1 MTNLASETGATAGPA
16 NLISFDD
23 NRLLPLLFGEH
34 DKFLVRIEES
44 LGIALINRGN
54 QIALEGKDDAVEVAR
69 SALARLYQQVK
80 NGDDIDAADVDA
92 AVRMATAPTDLFGE
106 KEAVIR
112 TKRRQVKA
120 RSARQATYIE
130 SMMESE
136 LVFGIGPAGTGKTYL
151 AVCHGV
157 SMMMAGQ
164 VDRLI
169 FSRPAVEAGER
180 LGFLPGDMKEKVDP
194 YLRPIYDA
202 LYDSMPADLVTR
214 KLESNEIEIAP
225 LAFMRGRTLKNAF
238 VLLDEAQNTTTVQM
252 KMFLTR
258 LGDNGRMVVTGD
270 LSQVDLPP
278 GQKSGLADA
287 LDVLDDVKGV
297 DIVRFDDTDVVRHPM
312 VASIVRAY
320 GKRDEAAKNGGNG
333 R

>member
-1 MTNLASETGATAGPA
+1 MTTLASDTGSATGPA

-34 DKFLVRIEES
+34 DKYLVRIEES

-80 NGDDIDAADVDA
+80 NGDDIDTADVDA

-106 KEAVIR
+106 KEPVIR

-120 RSARQATYIE
+120 RSAHQASYIE
-130 SMMESE
+130 AMMESD

-164 VDRLI
+164 VDRLVL
-169 FSRPAVEAGER
+169 SRPAVEAGER

-202 LYDSMPADLVTR
+202 LYDTLPADLVTR

-238 VLLDEAQNTTTVQM
+238 VLLDEAQNTTAVQM

-258 LGDNGRMVVTGD
+258 LGDNARMVVTGD
-270 LSQVDLPP
+270 LSQVDLPS
-278 GQKSGLADA
+278 GQKSGLTDA

-312 VASIVRAY
+312 VARIVRAY
-320 GKRDEAAKNGGNG
+320 GKRDEAKKNDGAG

>member
-1 MTNLASETGATAGPA
+1 MTTLASGSGETAGPA

-54 QIALEGKDDAVEVAR
+54 QIALEGKTDAVEVAR

-80 NGDDIDAADVDA
+80 NGDEIDTADVDA

-106 KEAVIR
+106 KETVIR
-112 TKRRQVKA
+112 TKRRQVKP
-120 RSARQATYIE
+120 RSPRQAAYIE
-130 SMMESE
+130 AMAESD

-164 VDRLI
+164 VDRLVL
-169 FSRPAVEAGER
+169 SRPAVEAGER
-180 LGFLPGDMKEKVDP
+180 LGFLPGDMKEKIDP

-202 LYDSMPADLVTR
+202 LYDTMPADLVTR

-258 LGDNGRMVVTGD
+258 LGDNARMVVTGD

-287 LDVLDDVKGV
+287 MEVLDEVTGI

-312 VASIVRAY
+312 VAKIVRAY
-320 GKRDEAAKNGGNG
+320 GARDQALTGGKTSG
-333 R
+333 